1 MCWVQILIKSLPLL
15 TSAAKLSGR
24 PLLSPSSAGR
34 HWNRQMSTA
43 PGEVL
48 TFSPRQEFCYLLK
61 RGGRGDLL
69 SFRGKNQHWCKT
81 EQERTHA
88 RCVNLERNHTCPAQ
102 LKRDAWR
109 RCVPSQQ
116 ACSCWQ
122 PVQLLALLAEAW
134 EIDAL
139 QEPLSAGRVGHFSR
153 LVAHENH
160 F

>member
-15 TSAAKLSGR
+15 TSAAKLSEG
-24 PLLSPSSAGR
+24 LASAPALQAG
-34 HWNRQMSTA
+34 TGT
-43 PGEVL
+43 GEY
-48 TFSPRQEFCYLLK
+48 SPRGSSYFFPQAGILLFAQQ
-61 RGGRGDLL
+61 RREEGISTGVRQ
-69 SFRGKNQHWCKT
+69 SRSARPHT
-81 EQERTHA
+81 PA

-102 LKRDAWR
+102 LKRR
-109 RCVPSQQ
+109 VPSQQ

-139 QEPLSAGRVGHFSR
+139 QEPPSAGRVGHFSR